1 MRAGICPASR
11 GKAYGIVVGISILS
25 GKKVAVVTTGVVPT
39 AETASPVTMRGFF
52 LEVSPPLEDHG
63 NHQKSRNVESFAG
76 HDFVLVESPSSNL
89 VSVMGLFE

>member
-1 MRAGICPASR
+1 MASSSVSR
-11 GKAYGIVVGISILS
+11 SCQA
-25 GKKVAVVTTGVVPT
+25 KKVAVVTTGVVPT

-52 LEVSPPLEDHG
+52 WEVSPPPLEDHG